1 MGCVFS
7 LTCQILKMVKQMKA
21 QWIKL
26 IEEYDKFSKHR
37 TICLF
42 QTLRS
47 PLSRVPKQ
55 VREQWNKIIGSHR
68 DRLSQAKDYNDLY
81 QQIEDLKISG
91 IGPACIG
98 ETAAKIA
105 DDYNIPVDD
114 SCWACC
120 YLMISLK
127 SADLHTLRHSLD
139 EAKLTPKQQIDF
151 ILTFRTKIRRLL
163 KAMYR

>member
-1 MGCVFS
+1 M
-7 LTCQILKMVKQMKA
+7 MNN
-21 QWIKL
+21 QWFEL
-26 IEEYDKFSKHR
+26 IEEYEKLSKHR

-42 QTLRS
+42 QTQRF

-55 VREQWNKIIGSHR
+55 VRKQWNKIIESHK
-68 DRLSQAKDYNDLY
+68 DQLSQAKDYNDLY
-81 QQIEDLKISG
+81 EQIENLKIPG

-98 ETAAKIA
+98 ETVEKLT
-105 DDYNIPVDD
+105 DEFNISKDD

-120 YLMISLK
+120 YLMISSK
-127 SADLHTLRHSLD
+127 STDLHTLRHSLD